1 VRNYGYTVSSKVSI
15 YYVAMSSVILRFVS
29 EVVGGIYILIM
40 LILVLSGN
48 INLVCIPYSLD

>member
-1 VRNYGYTVSSKVSI
+1 VRNYGYTVSSRVSI
-15 YYVAMSSVILRFVS
+15 YYVAISYVILRFIS

-40 LILVLSGN
+40 LILVLSGS